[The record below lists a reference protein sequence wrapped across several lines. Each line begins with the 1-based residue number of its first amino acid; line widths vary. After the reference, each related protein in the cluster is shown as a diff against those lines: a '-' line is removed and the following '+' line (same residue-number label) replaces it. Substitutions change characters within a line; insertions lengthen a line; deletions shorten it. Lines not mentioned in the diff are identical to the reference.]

1 METTSFSYQV
11 TALKREFTIF
21 CNEKLQKLGL
31 SIGLM
36 YFIVYIGKHENC
48 SPGELSKAIHMDTGH
63 TTRSI
68 DKLVKDGFV
77 QKKRSEVDKRS
88 QNLALTDKGKMALE
102 HIHSFFQQWDQI
114 ILSQLSEE
122 EQETLCA
129 LLEKIQKI
137 RKTSCMSSCMSGYK
151 KRLNLEL

>member
-1 METTSFSYQV
+1 METTSFAYQV
-11 TALKREFTIF
+11 TALKREFTVF
-21 CNEKLQKLGL
+21 CNEKLQEIGL

-77 QKKRSEVDKRS
+77 QKKRAEVDKRS
-88 QNLALTDKGKMALE
+88 QNLILTDKGKIALN
-102 HIHSFFQQWDQI
+102 HIYSLFQQWDQI
-114 ILSQLSEE
+114 RLSQLSEE
-122 EQETLCA
+122 EQKTLCA
-129 LLEKIQKI
+129 LLDKVRK
-137 RKTSCMSSCMSGYK
+137 RGKTSCMGGYK
-151 KRLNLEL
+151 KKSNLER